1 MTVYFTKSVLLG
13 AYGLFILIEP
23 VSHLIL
29 PPDLQRSVWLW
40 LNYTT
45 LVACGALL
53 LPALS
58 LFQLTLGIFVPV
70 LVENASPVGSRFLIL
85 Q

>member
-1 MTVYFTKSVLLG
+1 MS
-13 AYGLFILIEP
+13 AYGLFILIEL
-23 VSHLIL
+23 VSHLTL

-45 LVACGALL
+45 LVACEALL

-58 LFQLTLGIFVPV
+58 LFQLALGIFVPV
-70 LVENASPVGSRFLIL
+70 LVENVSPVGSCFLIL